1 MCAWHMQYVQSASS
15 RMNKNIIFLEK
26 ELKAL
31 IGDAFIRSLV
41 ALESTYSTHF
51 IKLCNSS
58 KTWSSTH
65 MVLLLAS
72 IFMVG
77 ET

>member
-1 MCAWHMQYVQSASS
+1 MQYVQSASS

-51 IKLCNSS
+51 IELYNSS
-58 KTWSSTH
+58 KTFPEYHTYVIVFSIDIH
-65 MVLLLAS
+65 M
-72 IFMVG
+72 MG